1 MDKIVFSKH
10 SLEKIKI
17 LNKHRFRISK
27 KTIVDIMK
35 NPDKIICGYNGR
47 KIAQKITNKRYIIR
61 VIFIEYLGFK
71 RIITIYPAK
80 RGRYDNQI

>member
-17 LNKHRFRISK
+17 LNKHGFRISK

-47 KIAQKITNKRYIIR
+47 KIAQIG
-61 VIFIEYLGFK
+61 E
-71 RIITIYPAK
+71 
-80 RGRYDNQI
+80 